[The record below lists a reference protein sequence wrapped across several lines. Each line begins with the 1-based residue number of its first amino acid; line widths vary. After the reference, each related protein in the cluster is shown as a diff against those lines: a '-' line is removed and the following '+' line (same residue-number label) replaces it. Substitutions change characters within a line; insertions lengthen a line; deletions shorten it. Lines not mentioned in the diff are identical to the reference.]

1 MQIAPW
7 KNITAMP
14 LKAPTNTLIF
24 QQRWSI
30 RSIFLTFLLHRSYK
44 VCGLQF
50 FHIHGSFV
58 LANLEITFE
67 CLQVL
72 PCEIFRRQLRI
83 LLKCAFSISISKLF
97 NRERK
102 RERSLISLMRFRIAF
117 LLLYRPSKRVAL
129 MINLS
134 SSPRF
139 IYLCQ
144 SSFIDC
150 LPQHKVGGDSGLQVR
165 YCSLKCS
172 CKRQNGTIVHK

>member
-1 MQIAPW
+1 MQTAPW
-7 KNITAMP
+7 KNIAMP

-24 QQRWSI
+24 QQRWSK

-58 LANLEITFE
+58 LANLEITFK

-102 RERSLISLMRFRIAF
+102 REITHQLNEIQNCIPPSLQTIKKSSLDDQPEFFSQVYIFM
-117 LLLYRPSKRVAL
+117 SK
-129 MINLS
+129 
-134 SSPRF
+134 F
-139 IYLCQ
+139 
-144 SSFIDC
+144 F
-150 LPQHKVGGDSGLQVR
+150 H
-165 YCSLKCS
+165 
-172 CKRQNGTIVHK
+172 